1 MGRYVRPLAL
11 FLAGIGISLGLEV
24 NLWAQT
30 NTPAASNS
38 CVKCHAE
45 VGDELALP
53 IAQVE
58 GDAHGRRGLS
68 CASCHGGDPN
78 DEDHD
83 RSMDPRKGFVGT
95 PSPRQVQSF
104 CGKCHSNAEFM
115 KHYNPAIRVDQ
126 ETEYATSVHGKKIA
140 KGDQKAATCVS
151 CHGYHGVKPVKDSNA
166 PVFATHVA
174 ETCGRCHADAGYM
187 KPYNIATDQVHK
199 YGQSVHA
206 EALLKKQDLS
216 APTCND
222 CHGNHGAVPPGITA
236 VANICGTCHARQ
248 SELFSG
254 SPHKSAF
261 DTLGVSECVACHSNH
276 DVRHPSDDWISS
288 RSGSICVKCH
298 ESGEPGFL
306 AAQTMNQR
314 IRDLDGKI
322 IEAEQVLGKAARA
335 GMEVSRPRFE
345 LTSARD
351 GLINARV
358 VIHGFN
364 PEAVDKVIVPSV
376 VIAEKARRT
385 GEDALNE
392 LQFRRKGLAV
402 SLLVIALAVVSIYL
416 KIRQM
421 ERDT

>member
-1 MGRYVRPLAL
+1 
-11 FLAGIGISLGLEV
+11 
-24 NLWAQT
+24 
-30 NTPAASNS
+30 
-38 CVKCHAE
+38 
-45 VGDELALP
+45 
-53 IAQVE
+53 
-58 GDAHGRRGLS
+58 
-68 CASCHGGDPN
+68 
-78 DEDHD
+78 
-83 RSMDPRKGFVGT
+83 
-95 PSPRQVQSF
+95 
-104 CGKCHSNAEFM
+104 
-115 KHYNPAIRVDQ
+115 
-126 ETEYATSVHGKKIA
+126 
-140 KGDQKAATCVS
+140 
-151 CHGYHGVKPVKDSNA
+151 
-166 PVFATHVA
+166 
-174 ETCGRCHADAGYM
+174 M

-261 DTLGVSECVACHSNH
+261 DTLGVAECVACHSNH
-276 DVRHPSDDWISS
+276 DVRHPSDDSIGTT
-288 RSGSICVKCH
+288 SGSICVKCH
-298 ESGEPGFL
+298 DSGEPGFL
-306 AAQTMNQR
+306 AGQTMNQR

-322 IEAEQVLGKAARA
+322 IEAEQLLGKAARA

-364 PEAVDKVIVPSV
+364 PEALDKVIVPSV
-376 VIAEKARRT
+376 VIAEKARQS
-385 GEDALNE
+385 GEDALKE

-416 KIRQM
+416 KIRQI
-421 ERDT
+421 EKDT